1 MGKGRVAAVMKDPP
15 SSANAASEEGFSAN
29 LRGASL
35 ADLVQ
40 MECFGN
46 STLVVRVVSGDDEG
60 YLYFHGGQIVHAMT
74 SNALGE
80 AAALEMLGWNRGSFE
95 ACNAGWPSEF
105 TITKPWQALLMSAA
119 TARDEARRK
128 VVDFRRER
136 PGASMTPK
144 PPLPIATQPPTSRP
158 PKPVAT
164 TSQSGMTPSSTRGIE
179 RAVRLEKDGRVISTR
194 GDADELSAMTAYA
207 LKVSALVGDEL
218 GMGELRAV
226 ESIANGK
233 RRLFYLEPDGNLIG
247 IEAATDA
254 ELGPLREKLGL

>member
-1 MGKGRVAAVMKDPP
+1 MKDPP

-29 LRGASL
+29 LKGASL
-35 ADLVQ
+35 PDLVQ

-80 AAALEMLGWNRGSFE
+80 AAALEILGWNRGSFE
-95 ACNAGWPSEF
+95 PCNAGWPSEF

-119 TARDEARRK
+119 TAHDEARRK
-128 VVDFRRER
+128 VVDFRRDR
-136 PGASMTPK
+136 VGTSMTPK
-144 PPLPIATQPPTSRP
+144 PPSTVSSQPPTSRSP
-158 PKPVAT
+158 VAKPVPT
-164 TSQSGMTPSSTRGIE
+164 TPQSGMAPSSTRGIE

-207 LKVSALVGDEL
+207 LKVSALVGEEL

-226 ESIANGK
+226 ESVANGR
-233 RRLFYLEPDGNLIG
+233 RRLFYLEADGHLIG
-247 IEAATDA
+247 IEASTEV
-254 ELGPLREKLGL
+254 ELAPLREKLGI